1 MHILILE
8 LTKYPFQQDTSIL
21 NSNMHKS
28 DMSEKRCRAAT
39 VFTICFV
46 EKMPFIFSILRVLR
60 QLQLHRQLAAS
71 CAAAYVSYLLTREE
85 MSTNAR
91 LATHTVVQY
100 VAQIAVQLISCAS
113 ASSAVAHD
121 TTAYSSSLSE
131 NVGAVHTL
139 KTAFTRNTASFVR
152 GRNEIVR

>member
-1 MHILILE
+1 
-8 LTKYPFQQDTSIL
+8 
-21 NSNMHKS
+21 
-28 DMSEKRCRAAT
+28 
-39 VFTICFV
+39 
-46 EKMPFIFSILRVLR
+46 MPFIFSILRVLR

-91 LATHTVVQY
+91 LATHTAVQY

-131 NVGAVHTL
+131 NVGAVQTR

>member
-1 MHILILE
+1 MWISLGCQLYH
-8 LTKYPFQQDTSIL
+8 
-21 NSNMHKS
+21 
-28 DMSEKRCRAAT
+28 
-39 VFTICFV
+39 
-46 EKMPFIFSILRVLR
+46 IFSILRVLR

-71 CAAAYVSYLLTREE
+71 CAAPYVSYLLTREE

-91 LATHTVVQY
+91 LATHTAAQY

-131 NVGAVHTL
+131 NVGAVQTL

>member
-1 MHILILE
+1 
-8 LTKYPFQQDTSIL
+8 
-21 NSNMHKS
+21 MHKS

-85 MSTNAR
+85 MSPNAR

-131 NVGAVHTL
+131 NVGAVQTL

>member
-1 MHILILE
+1 MNIVMGLNLCRNLNGDNSLDSLHL
-8 LTKYPFQQDTSIL
+8 FDTARAPTAPAAQTAG
-21 NSNMHKS
+21 
-28 DMSEKRCRAAT
+28 SE
-39 VFTICFV
+39 
-46 EKMPFIFSILRVLR
+46 
-60 QLQLHRQLAAS
+60 LAAS

-91 LATHTVVQY
+91 LATHTAVQY